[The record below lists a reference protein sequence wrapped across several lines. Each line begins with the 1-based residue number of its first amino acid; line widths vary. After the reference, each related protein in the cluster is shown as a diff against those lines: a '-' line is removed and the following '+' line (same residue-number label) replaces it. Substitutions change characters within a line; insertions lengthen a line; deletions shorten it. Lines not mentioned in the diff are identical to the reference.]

1 MYFQTFERSH
11 LIELL
16 SYLPSKYRCPHE
28 TTYEKYQTIKYTT
41 KEMKTISQLARS
53 YSFKS
58 DSDMEKVA
66 EQLKQFNRKLKQVIK
81 YS

>member
-1 MYFQTFERSH
+1 MYFQKFERTH
-11 LIELL
+11 LIDLL

-28 TTYEKYQTIKYTT
+28 TKYAKYEVITYDKN
-41 KEMKTISQLARS
+41 EMRTISQLARS
-53 YSFKS
+53 YCFKS